1 MNSEL
6 VLIIGFRFVVYSVG
20 LQKLQEMRKSLV
32 QKSMVS
38 YDLDDDYEVILFFF
52 LKQLSLESIFIAK
65 EFRTKT
71 FFLCILKVESLD
83 VYDDQVDLVFSVE
96 EGEKFALFKVLGLRS
111 YVLFSDLKI
120 FEVSMK
126 NIINCNLNLKIK
138 FVKVKVIEGYF

>member
-38 YDLDDDYEVILFFF
+38 YDLDDDYEVMLFFF

-138 FVKVKVIEGYF
+138 FVKVIVIEGYL

>member
-96 EGEKFALFKVLGLRS
+96 EGEKFAFFKVLGLRS

-138 FVKVKVIEGYF
+138 FVKVKVIEGYL

>member
-6 VLIIGFRFVVYSVG
+6 VLIIGFRFVVYLVG

-96 EGEKFALFKVLGLRS
+96 EGEKFAFFKVLGLRS

-138 FVKVKVIEGYF
+138 FVKVKVIEGYL

>member
-6 VLIIGFRFVVYSVG
+6 VLIIGFRFVVYLVG

-32 QKSMVS
+32 QKLMVL

-96 EGEKFALFKVLGLRS
+96 EGEKFVLFKVLGLRS

-138 FVKVKVIEGYF
+138 FVKVIVIEGYL

>member
-138 FVKVKVIEGYF
+138 FVNVKVIEGYL

>member
-6 VLIIGFRFVVYSVG
+6 VLIIGFRFVVYLVG

-65 EFRTKT
+65 EFRTKI

-138 FVKVKVIEGYF
+138 FVKVKVIEGYL

>member
-1 MNSEL
+1 M
-6 VLIIGFRFVVYSVG
+6 
-20 LQKLQEMRKSLV
+20 
-32 QKSMVS
+32 
-38 YDLDDDYEVILFFF
+38 
-52 LKQLSLESIFIAK
+52 
-65 EFRTKT
+65 

-138 FVKVKVIEGYF
+138 FVKVKVIEGYL

>member
-52 LKQLSLESIFIAK
+52 LKQLSLESIFIAM

-138 FVKVKVIEGYF
+138 FVKVKVIEGYL

>member
-96 EGEKFALFKVLGLRS
+96 EGEKFAFFKVLGLRS

-138 FVKVKVIEGYF
+138 FVMVKVIEGYL

>member
-52 LKQLSLESIFIAK
+52 LKQLSLESIFIVK

-126 NIINCNLNLKIK
+126 NIINCNFNLKIK
-138 FVKVKVIEGYF
+138 FVKVKVIEGYL

>member
-96 EGEKFALFKVLGLRS
+96 EGEKFVLFKVLGLRS

-138 FVKVKVIEGYF
+138 FVKVKVIEGYL

>member
-138 FVKVKVIEGYF
+138 FVKVKVIEGYL

>member
-6 VLIIGFRFVVYSVG
+6 VLIIGFRFVVYLVG

-32 QKSMVS
+32 QKLMVL

-126 NIINCNLNLKIK
+126 NIINCNLNQKIK
-138 FVKVKVIEGYF
+138 FVKVKVIEGYL

>member
-52 LKQLSLESIFIAK
+52 LKQLSLESIFIAQ
-65 EFRTKT
+65 EFRTKI
-71 FFLCILKVESLD
+71 FFLCILMAESLD
-83 VYDDQVDLVFSVE
+83 VYDDQVDLVFSTE
-96 EGEKFALFKVLGLRS
+96 EGEKFVLFKFLGLRS

-138 FVKVKVIEGYF
+138 FVKVKVIEGYL

>member
-20 LQKLQEMRKSLV
+20 LQKLQEMRKSFV

-138 FVKVKVIEGYF
+138 FVKVKVIEGYL

>member
-126 NIINCNLNLKIK
+126 NIINCNLNQKIK
-138 FVKVKVIEGYF
+138 FVKVKVIEGYL

>member
-32 QKSMVS
+32 QKSMVL

-138 FVKVKVIEGYF
+138 FVKVKVIEGYL

>member
-38 YDLDDDYEVILFFF
+38 YDLDDDYEVTLFFF

-96 EGEKFALFKVLGLRS
+96 EGEKFVLFKVLGLRS

-138 FVKVKVIEGYF
+138 FVKVKVIEGYL